1 MLVAKPAT
9 AAAASE
15 RSREGCCPSTR
26 SPTAPP
32 SVLVT
37 STRRRRRLAL
47 AALVALFAARL
58 VVLLVF
64 LLALALA
71 LGRLRVVLEILGLAH
86 LDVGLEAGEVGLD
99 RSLHEAQARGD
110 LLNHPLRDEVHVDHD
125 ARELVVQLVEGD
137 DACVGHAARRLPG
150 DALVALAL
158 GDLALPAARAE
169 PDLLVPGDLVV
180 LLLHVQDTVHEV
192 RELLELR
199 PALVHRPD
207 RSGDVRVA
215 LDRQP
220 ARLLRAAAA
229 SASSADRLRGELAE
243 CAAAEAL
250 LRALGALL
258 AELLGLALELVL

>member
-86 LDVGLEAGEVGLD
+86 LDMGLEAGEVGLD
-99 RSLHEAQARGD
+99 RPLHEAQARGH
-110 LLNHPLRDEVHVDHD
+110 LLDHPLRDEVHVDHD
-125 ARELVVQLVEGD
+125 ARELVVQPVERD
-137 DACVGHAARRLPG
+137 DARVGHAARRLPG

-158 GDLALPAARAE
+158 GDLAFPVARAE
-169 PDLLVPGDLVV
+169 PDLLVPGDLVLV
-180 LLLHVQDTVHEV
+180 LLLHVQDAVHEV

-199 PALVHRPD
+199 PLLVHRPD
-207 RSGDVRVA
+207 RRGDVRVA

-220 ARLLRAAAA
+220 ARLLRLAAA
-229 SASSADRLRGELAE
+229 SASERFRRETPEAGGL
-243 CAAAEAL
+243 AAE
-250 LRALGALL
+250 
-258 AELLGLALELVL
+258 